1 MASLNAPYAA
11 SAERTASSA
20 DHWQAVAVRALGF
33 VADDRSECDRFLAG
47 AGMSR
52 ADLQRRPVATTHLAA
67 VLDFLVTNE
76 SALQKFVR
84 KVDISMEA
92 AYEARRRWRQLA
104 ARG

>member
-1 MASLNAPYAA
+1 MASPSSHHPA
-11 SAERTASSA
+11 STDRFSST
-20 DHWQAVAVRALGF
+20 DHWHAVAVRALGF

-67 VLDFLVTNE
+67 VLDFLITNE
-76 SALQKFVR
+76 TALQRFVR
-84 KVDISMEA
+84 KADISMEA
-92 AYEARRRWRQLA
+92 AYEARRRSRQIA